1 MYTSRMFDMW
11 STVTSKLESHA
22 PVQTNV
28 QATSVQNQSSGSIKG
43 KFIFLLFFSHRFFFS
58 SYIKFY

>member
-1 MYTSRMFDMW
+1 MFDMW

-28 QATSVQNQSSGSIKG
+28 QATSVQSQSSSGSIKG
-43 KFIFLLFFSHRFFFS
+43 KLILLFLL
-58 SYIKFY
+58 

>member
-11 STVTSKLESHA
+11 STVTSKLESHT

-28 QATSVQNQSSGSIKG
+28 QATSVQSQSSGSIKG
-43 KFIFLLFFSHRFFFS
+43 KFIQISFYSHQ
-58 SYIKFY
+58 IKFYIQFIK

>member
-1 MYTSRMFDMW
+1 MFDMW

-43 KFIFLLFFSHRFFFS
+43 KFILLFLVIIFYFFV
-58 SYIKFY
+58 Y